1 MAKKVWRGDAPDVPQ
16 IDVVEFAG
24 DPVVAE
30 GSDLIFAINDKQ
42 IVVEAASAIADVMPE
57 VAGDTGGVSTLL
69 AAAAAAINGSE
80 IPEFAELE
88 AAVEIPDP
96 SLEAPFHRLTLTSRE
111 PGRPF
116 TVDVDAPHPTIDIDV
131 LQVGGPGLNERQRFW
146 FAPTPSGGTYT
157 VSWNLGS
164 GLETSAVVPFN
175 ATADGL
181 KAAMIAGMPSLTTDD
196 ILVSGA
202 GSTGDPFVLEL
213 TGALAETSVVSLL
226 VDVSQLTGNGV
237 VSIATMTQGGTIVPG
252 GSTQVEDTF
261 TDSDSTNLTSHTSD
275 SSDTWAILGTGAGDA
290 TIQGNSLSVSNVNR
304 LYRIVGALPADGSIA
319 ADFTLPGGTTPLA
332 AGFFMRSDSDPD
344 GGVTIWFARSAGQS
358 NYLIHMSSGVVG
370 NGGGWHAPGT
380 YRLTVTFN
388 GNQWRVQ
395 SDQADFTFT
404 SSFNLTETIHGLN
417 FAVPSGVTVTVDNL
431 VVTGA
436 VLSDEKWQI
445 STNGSGGT
453 FTLTKPGG
461 STTSDLSSGATAAAI
476 KSAIEGIYGGT
487 WTVTGSGT
495 SGDPWVATAGG
506 ALAGTNQ
513 AQPTGDGTNLTG
525 GFDAT
530 VHSLQDGSPPLP
542 QKWSVALHSAT
553 GGTWMLEF
561 LGRLTSG
568 LAHNANAAAVEAALV
583 AIDPGDFTGL
593 FDVTGAGSFADPF
606 MIEVAGRLA
615 GEPQAL
621 VAHNEELTGTGQ
633 ALSQYTRQQA
643 TGRNWWTNAANWRD
657 FDTGEPGIPDEDD
670 DVWIQT
676 GDDSNSILYGLLQS
690 AVKLNSLVKSSLFS
704 GQIGLPLRTQ
714 TGYVEYRPRHL
725 AIGFAADGDKT
736 LLIGNDRGQGSGR
749 INLDTGDDEVHIRVE
764 RTDGPLEP
772 GFQALNWRGNH
783 AANTLTLIE
792 GFIGVAA
799 FAFETAQLAQI
810 VQRGGV
816 LQLGPGTAVASGGL
830 DKTSGDLYSDGAT
843 IGGVPLIIRG

>member
-1 MAKKVWRGDAPDVPQ
+1 MAKKGWRGDAPDVPQ
-16 IDVVEFAG
+16 IEVVEFAG
-24 DPVVAE
+24 DPIVAE
-30 GSDLIFAINDKQ
+30 GSDLVFTINDKQ
-42 IVVEAASAIADVMPE
+42 IVVEAESAIADVTPE

-80 IPEFAELE
+80 IPEFAEIE
-88 AAVEIPDP
+88 AAVEVPDP
-96 SLEAPFHRLTLTSRE
+96 SLDAPYHRLTLTSRE

-116 TVDVDAPHPTIDIDV
+116 TIDVDAPHPTIDVDV

-181 KAAMIAGMPSLTTDD
+181 KAAMVAGMPSLTVDD

-213 TGALAETSVVSLL
+213 TGALAETSVVPLL

-237 VSIATMTQGGTIVPG
+237 VSIATVTQGGTIVPG

-261 TDSDSTNLTSHTSD
+261 TDADATNLTSHTSD

-290 TIQGNSLSVSNVNR
+290 TIQGNTLSVTNVNR
-304 LYRIVGALPADGSIA
+304 LYWVVGALPADGSIA
-319 ADFTLPGGTTPLA
+319 ADFTLPGGTTALA
-332 AGFFMRSDSDPD
+332 AGFFIRSSSVPD
-344 GGVTIWFARSAGQS
+344 GGVSIWFVRGAGQAD
-358 NYLIHMSSGVVG
+358 YLIHMQGGGSG
-370 NGGGWHAPGT
+370 NGGGYHAPGT
-380 YRLTVTFN
+380 HRLTVTFSD
-388 GNQWRVQ
+388 NQWRVQ
-395 SDQADFTFT
+395 STNADFLFER
-404 SSFNLTETIHGLN
+404 SFNQTETIHGLN
-417 FAVPSGVTVTVDNL
+417 FSVPSGVTVTVDNL
-431 VVTGA
+431 EVTGA

-461 STTSDLSSGATAAAI
+461 STTSDISSGATAAAI

-495 SGDPWVATAGG
+495 SGDPWEATAGG

-513 AQPTGDGTNLTG
+513 TQPTGDGTNLTG

-530 VHSLQDGSPPLP
+530 VHTLQDGSPPLP
-542 QKWSVALHSAT
+542 QRWGVALHGAT
-553 GGTWMLEF
+553 GGTWTLEF
-561 LGRLTSG
+561 LGRVTADLSHTI
-568 LAHNANAAAVEAALV
+568 NAATLEAALV

-593 FDVTGAGSFADPF
+593 FEVSGAGSFADPF
-606 MIEVAGRLA
+606 LIEVAGRLA

-633 ALSQYTRQQA
+633 TLTQYTRQPP
-643 TGRNWWTNAANWRD
+643 TGRHWWDHPANWRD
-657 FDTGEPGIPDEDD
+657 FDTGAPGIPGEDD

-676 GDDSNSILYGLLQS
+676 GDDTNSILYGLLQS

-704 GQIGLPLRTQ
+704 GQIGLPLRSEG
-714 TGYVEYRPRHL
+714 GYVEYRPRHL
-725 AIGFAADGDKT
+725 AIGFAADGEQSV
-736 LLIGNDRGQGSGR
+736 LIGNDRGQGSGR
-749 INLDTGDDEVHIRVE
+749 INLDTGTDEVHVRVE

-772 GFQALNWRGNH
+772 GFQSLNWRGNH
-783 AANTLTLIE
+783 TGNTLTLIE
-792 GFIGVAA
+792 GFVGVAA
-799 FAFETAQLAQI
+799 FAFEAAQLAQI

-816 LQLGPGTAVASGGL
+816 LQLGPGTAIASGGL
-830 DKTSGDLYSDGAT
+830 DKTAGDLYSDGAT
-843 IGGVPLIIRG
+843 IGGVPLLIRG